1 MNLTKKKLE
10 AIKQK
15 YRLTNRETQILKLI
29 LQGIQS
35 NAKIANKLGLSE
47 GTIKQYNRVLY
58 AKFQAS
64 SKLEIAIKVLSPD
77 SN

>member
-1 MNLTKKKLE
+1 MNLSKKQLDY
-10 AIKQK
+10 IKKQ
-15 YRLTNRETQILKLI
+15 YRLTNRETQILELI

-35 NAKIANKLGLSE
+35 NAKIANELGLSE

-64 SKLEIAIKVLSPD
+64 SKLEIAIKVLSPG
-77 SN
+77 NN